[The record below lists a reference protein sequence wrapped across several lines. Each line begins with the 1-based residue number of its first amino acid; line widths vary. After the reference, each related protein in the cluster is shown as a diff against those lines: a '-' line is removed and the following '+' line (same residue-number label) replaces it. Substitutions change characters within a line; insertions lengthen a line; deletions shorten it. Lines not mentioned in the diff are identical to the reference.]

1 LDSLDSYPSY
11 ESSPTTLLSDVAEEQ
26 HRQSLLD
33 EDDDDVLI
41 GRRELLDLDDNTEE
55 DGPGHEDADERF
67 ERLSMLLTSVLKE
80 AHAAISIPAGHDECA
95 IPTIIEDEE
104 EELSPVFNNSFSKSS
119 DTLLPTSEQQ
129 LPLIVATV
137 TPAML
142 TDVCELSPD
151 VCFPNLAI
159 TKTPYS
165 SLTNRRKTRAPRPSI
180 DNLFVPEVPA
190 LPKTINDNDVT
201 PMPSPLNIKET
212 ESKVDV
218 ISAPPTSSLLDLNLE
233 AMIGDYLSAMS
244 DMQRSDIIGSR
255 FWIIIGLVMLMWC
268 FQWVT
273 QGLACQC

>member
-1 LDSLDSYPSY
+1 M
-11 ESSPTTLLSDVAEEQ
+11 AEEQ

-41 GRRELLDLDDNTEE
+41 GRRELLDLDDNAEE

-80 AHAAISIPAGHDECA
+80 AHAAISIPAGQDDCG
-95 IPTIIEDEE
+95 ITTIIEDEE
-104 EELSPVFNNSFSKSS
+104 ELSPRFNDSFSKSS
-119 DTLLPTSEQQ
+119 DTILASDQQ
-129 LPLIVATV
+129 PLIVSTV

-142 TDVCELSPD
+142 TDICELSPD
-151 VCFPNLAI
+151 ISLPNLAI

-165 SLTNRRKTRAPRPSI
+165 SLTNRRKMRAPRPSI

-190 LPKTINDNDVT
+190 LPKTFNDTDIT
-201 PMPSPLNIKET
+201 PMPSPLNIKEA

-218 ISAPPTSSLLDLNLE
+218 VSAPPTSSLLDLNLE
-233 AMIGDYLSAMS
+233 AMIGDYLSAVS

-255 FWIIIGLVMLMWC
+255 FWVVIGLVMLMWC

-273 QGLACQC
+273 QGLACRC